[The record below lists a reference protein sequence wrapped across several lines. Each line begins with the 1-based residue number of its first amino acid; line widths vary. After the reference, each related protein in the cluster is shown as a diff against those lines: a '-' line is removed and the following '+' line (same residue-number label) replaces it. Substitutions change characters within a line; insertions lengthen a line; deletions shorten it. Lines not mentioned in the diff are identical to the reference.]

1 MQGTIRTKIIKV
13 GNSKGFIVPA
23 QGVQELALELGDEVH
38 LQYHYDKQLLQASFP
53 KTKQLKLRIK

>member
-1 MQGTIRTKIIKV
+1 MNEKVRTKIIRV

-23 QGVQELALELGDEVH
+23 AVIKELALEEGDIVD
-38 LQYHYDKQLLQASFP
+38 LKYDYKDQVLRATFP